1 MKKILV
7 FTIFVFLG
15 INISIAQQQTMQV
28 VENSFPQQ
36 KKGIVDDEDTAIK
49 IAEVLWFAAYGRKIY
64 KSRPFKGRLIKN
76 DSVWLVEGTLN
87 FDVGGVPFIEIQR
100 YDCKVLRFGHGK

>member
-1 MKKILV
+1 MKKIL
-7 FTIFVFLG
+7 IFVFFLFIG
-15 INISIAQQQTMQV
+15 IKFSLAQQQTIQTI
-28 VENSFPQQ
+28 ENPASQ
-36 KKGIVDDEDTAIK
+36 KKGIVDDEDTAIR

-64 KSRPFKGRLIKN
+64 KSQPFKGRLIKN

-87 FDVGGVPFIEIQR
+87 ADRGGVPFIEIQR